1 MATCSRAAW
10 KALAGCRRQLLS
22 SSAPGYAAASQTAPK
37 SSPIRTYAAFKV
49 QKKGK
54 SEDAKKE
61 VKKEKRVIDDT
72 GGHKPYVKV
81 ARVPIDD
88 VYIKRFYPR
97 SVHGAAC
104 AIDMLKRFQEL
115 DFTPS
120 NQPVYVD
127 LKLDMQLEKKKKVDP
142 FVSVVHLPHPF
153 RTEPNKIL
161 VFTEDPKQATA
172 AQENGAAVV
181 GGPELVQPIL
191 DDEISADF
199 YIATPEVL
207 PKLLLLKNKLRKK
220 FPKSK
225 RGTVDNNIPKI
236 LALLRM
242 GHEYMVEGDCFV
254 RTQVATLDQPSQ
266 HIFANLQTI
275 LTDVCSHRPA
285 HMGPFVERAILA
297 SKTSEAIW
305 FHSQDV
311 LPNAAQT
318 DEELNACVAVNK
330 ANAE

>member
-37 SSPIRTYAAFKV
+37 SSPIRTFAAFKAL
-49 QKKGK
+49 KKRK

-61 VKKEKRVIDDT
+61 VKKEWRVIDDT
-72 GGHKPYVKV
+72 GRHKPYGKTAWAPV
-81 ARVPIDD
+81 DD
-88 VYIKRFYPR
+88 VYIKKFYPR
-97 SVHGAAC
+97 SVHSAAS

-120 NQPVYVD
+120 NQPVYVN

-153 RTEPNKIL
+153 RTDPNKVL

-172 AQENGAAVV
+172 AQENGATIV
-181 GGPELVQPIL
+181 GGAELVQLIL

-199 YIATPEVL
+199 YVATPEVL
-207 PKLLLLKNKLRKK
+207 PKLILLKNKLRKK

-225 RGTVDNNIPKI
+225 RGTVGNNVPKM
-236 LALLRM
+236 LALFRT
-242 GHEYMVEGDCFV
+242 GHEYLVVDECFV
-254 RTQVATLDQPSQ
+254 QTQVATLDQPGQ

-275 LTDVCSHRPA
+275 LTDVFSHRPA
-285 HMGPFVERAILA
+285 HMGPFVERAILT
-297 SKTSEAIW
+297 SKTSEAVW

-311 LPNAAQT
+311 LPNVAQT
-318 DEELNACVAVNK
+318 DKE
-330 ANAE
+330 